1 LEFDIEQ
8 SRDNQPGHDKE
19 KKMNENPLSTPKRRF
34 LSGLF
39 GGRKGDRISVASPT
53 SIVSVELMEKTGVFF
68 PEAHL
73 DPKKMAELAAAGHE
87 LLGFDTIMPEFS
99 VQQEAAA
106 LGCAV
111 DWGSPTMMPD
121 AKTHPA
127 KEVADLQIPENLL
140 EKPSMKIVLEALEL
154 LRGDY
159 GNSAGIIGKV
169 MGPWTLSY
177 HLAGVQDFLLWTLV
191 DPEKV
196 RRFLHRLKEVTIAF
210 AQAQLQAGADAVV
223 VADHATGD
231 LVSPKT
237 YQDFL
242 LPIHQEINQRIGG
255 PTILHLCG
263 NCSDRLRLF
272 VEARFDAYHFEWQ
285 VDSRMAVQVVN
296 HEMTLIGNISNRGVL
311 FGGTPEDVYKQARYS
326 IEAGVDILAPE
337 CAVPLQTPLANL
349 RAIVEAA
356 REGYGNR

>member
-1 LEFDIEQ
+1 
-8 SRDNQPGHDKE
+8 
-19 KKMNENPLSTPKRRF
+19 KRRF

-39 GGRKGDRISVASPT
+39 GGRKGNRISVANPT
-53 SIVSVELMEKTGVFF
+53 SIVSVELMEKTGLFF

-73 DPKKMAELAAAGHE
+73 DPKKMAELAAGGYE
-87 LLGFDTIMPEFS
+87 ILGFDSIMPEFS
-99 VQQEAAA
+99 VQQEAEA
-106 LGCAV
+106 LGCVV

-127 KEVADLQIPENLL
+127 KEVHDIKIPENFL
-140 EKPSMKIVLEALEL
+140 EKPSIQVVLRALEI
-154 LRGDY
+154 LRRNYGDRV
-159 GNSAGIIGKV
+159 ALIGKV

-177 HLAGVQDFLLWTLV
+177 HLAGVQEFLLWILT
-191 DPEKV
+191 DPDKV
-196 RRFLHRLKEVTIAF
+196 RGFLDRLKEVAITF
-210 AQAQLQAGADAVV
+210 AKAQLRAGADVV
-223 VADHATGD
+223 IIADHATGD

-242 LPIHQEINQRIGG
+242 LPIHQEVNQQIGG

-272 VEARFDAYHFEWQ
+272 VEAGFDGYHFEWQ
-285 VDSRMAVQVVN
+285 VDAKMAVQVVN
-296 HEMTLIGNISNRGVL
+296 HEMSLIGNISNKDVL

-337 CAVPLQTPLANL
+337 CAVPLQTPIANL
-349 RAIVEAA
+349 KAIVEAA
-356 REGYGNR
+356 KEGYPFQTL

>member
-1 LEFDIEQ
+1 MTMKGT
-8 SRDNQPGHDKE
+8 QPT
-19 KKMNENPLSTPKRRF
+19 TPKRRF

-39 GGRKGDRISVASPT
+39 GGRKIDRISVANPT
-53 SIVSVELMEKTGVFF
+53 SIISVELMERTGVFF
-68 PEAHL
+68 PDAHL
-73 DPKKMAELAAAGHE
+73 DPKKMAELAAGGYE
-87 LLGFDTIMPEFS
+87 VLGFDSIMPEFS

-106 LGCAV
+106 LGCVV

-121 AKTHPA
+121 AKTHPV
-127 KEVADLQIPENLL
+127 KEVAQLQIPENLL
-140 EKPSMKIVLEALEL
+140 EKPSIKVVLEALEL
-154 LRGDY
+154 LRKNY
-159 GNSAGIIGKV
+159 GSHVGIIGKV

-177 HLAGVQDFLLWTLV
+177 HLSGVQDFLLWSLT
-191 DPEKV
+191 DPDKV
-196 RRFLHRLKEVTIAF
+196 RGLLDQLKEVTVTF
-210 AQAQLQAGADAVV
+210 AMAQLQAGADVV
-223 VADHATGD
+223 VIADHATGD

-272 VEARFDAYHFEWQ
+272 VEAGFDAYHFEWQ
-285 VDSRMAVQVVN
+285 VDAKMAVQVVN
-296 HEMTLIGNISNRGVL
+296 REMSLIGNIANKNVL

-326 IEAGVDILAPE
+326 IGAGVDILAPE

-349 RAIVEAA
+349 KAIVDAA
-356 REGYGNR
+356 REGY

>member
-1 LEFDIEQ
+1 M
-8 SRDNQPGHDKE
+8 RMKGTQP
-19 KKMNENPLSTPKRRF
+19 STPKRRF

-39 GGRKGDRISVASPT
+39 GGRKIDRISVANPT
-53 SIVSVELMEKTGVFF
+53 SIISVELMEKTGVFF
-68 PEAHL
+68 PDAHL
-73 DPKKMAELAAAGHE
+73 DPKKMAELAAGGYE
-87 LLGFDTIMPEFS
+87 VLGFDSIMPEFS

-121 AKTHPA
+121 AKTHPV
-127 KEVADLQIPENLL
+127 KEVPQLQIPENLL
-140 EKPSMKIVLEALEL
+140 EKPSIKVVLEALEL
-154 LRGDY
+154 LRKNY
-159 GNSAGIIGKV
+159 GSHVGIIGKV

-177 HLAGVQDFLLWTLV
+177 HMSGVQDFLLWSLT
-191 DPEKV
+191 DPDKV
-196 RRFLHRLKEVTIAF
+196 RGLLDRLKEVTITF
-210 AQAQLQAGADAVV
+210 ARAQLQAGADVVV

-272 VEARFDAYHFEWQ
+272 AEAGFDAYHFEWQ
-285 VDSRMAVQVVN
+285 VDAKMAVQVVN
-296 HEMTLIGNISNRGVL
+296 REMSLIGNVANKEVL
-311 FGGTPEDVYKQARYS
+311 FGGTPEDVHKQARYS

-349 RAIVEAA
+349 KAIVDAA
-356 REGYGNR
+356 REGY